1 MPQPKHVDV
10 SVDLQQDEA
19 SLFPQAVDLCQ
30 ALLPQWASLPEKD
43 IKVYRFVKVTPLCR
57 GQPNVCTWQVT
68 KVSGGITNMLLKL
81 TPSSQRL
88 PVLVRVFGDHT
99 DEVIDRD
106 SEETISLQLH
116 EAGFGAE
123 VK

>member
-1 MPQPKHVDV
+1 
-10 SVDLQQDEA
+10 
-19 SLFPQAVDLCQ
+19 
-30 ALLPQWASLPEKD
+30 
-43 IKVYRFVKVTPLCR
+43 
-57 GQPNVCTWQVT
+57 
-68 KVSGGITNMLLKL
+68 MLLKL
-81 TPSSQRL
+81 TPSSQHL

-123 VK
+123 VKHPRTHQQ

>member
-1 MPQPKHVDV
+1 
-10 SVDLQQDEA
+10 
-19 SLFPQAVDLCQ
+19 
-30 ALLPQWASLPEKD
+30 
-43 IKVYRFVKVTPLCR
+43 
-57 GQPNVCTWQVT
+57 
-68 KVSGGITNMLLKL
+68 MLLKL

-123 VK
+123 VKQHRTHQQC

>member
-1 MPQPKHVDV
+1 
-10 SVDLQQDEA
+10 
-19 SLFPQAVDLCQ
+19 
-30 ALLPQWASLPEKD
+30 
-43 IKVYRFVKVTPLCR
+43 
-57 GQPNVCTWQVT
+57 VT
-68 KVSGGITNMLLKL
+68 KVSGGITNILLKL
-81 TPSSQRL
+81 TPGSQHL

-123 VK
+123 VKHPRTHQQ